1 MEHPDPDGRQ
11 LKEVLA
17 PAIEWYMSE
26 RARYISGDV
35 YAVQHSRVGQEAKLA
50 APFTADGLDFGIF
63 IDYPALWRA
72 SARSP
77 VLPAAL

>member
-1 MEHPDPDGRQ
+1 
-11 LKEVLA
+11 
-17 PAIEWYMSE
+17 MSE
-26 RARYISGDV
+26 RARYILGDV
-35 YAVQHSRVGQEAKLA
+35 NAVKFSAANEEGKLA

>member
-1 MEHPDPDGRQ
+1 
-11 LKEVLA
+11 
-17 PAIEWYMSE
+17 MSE
-26 RARYISGDV
+26 RAKYISGKV
-35 YAVQHSRVGQEAKLA
+35 FAVSYQANSAAKEEVKLA